1 MIKIKIDNEE
11 FVIKPFTIEMW
22 QNCMKWD
29 IEEPLN
35 WPKIISIATGAPL
48 EEMRTISEG
57 EQKIVVMMIAH
68 EYAKR
73 EPVQMPDLNQLN
85 FGQFIDCEVH
95 LHKGLAQSIQSLLYT
110 LKIEADNSAQ
120 ALWAAEK
127 YVELRESYYRSYKG
141 LFGIDGLDPA
151 DVEEAETKDD
161 RAIARSWYKVLLELS
176 EWDLLKLD
184 QITQEPIKKVLNFM
198 AAKKERA
205 MKEYQEQIKKKR
217 EYELRNNRR

>member
-11 FVIKPFTIEMW
+11 FTVPKFSIDMW
-22 QNCMKWD
+22 QDCMKWD

-35 WPKIISIATGAPL
+35 WPKIISVATGAPL
-48 EEMRTISEG
+48 EDMRTISKD
-57 EQKIVVMMIAH
+57 EQQIVVMMIAH
-68 EYAKR
+68 EYSKR
-73 EPVQMPDLNQLN
+73 EPIKIPDFNQLT

-95 LHKGLAQSIQSLLYT
+95 LHKGLAQSIKQLLYT
-110 LKIEADNSAQ
+110 LKIEAGNAAE

-141 LFGIDGLDPA
+141 LFGLDHT
-151 DVEEAETKDD
+151 VEEEEERVPDAN
-161 RAIARSWYKVLLELS
+161 AIARSWYSVLLELS

-184 QITQEPIKKVLNFM
+184 QITDEPIKKVLNFM
-198 AAKKERA
+198 AAKKQRA
-205 MKEYQEQIKKKR
+205 QKEYQDQIKKKR

>member
-48 EEMRTISEG
+48 EDMRTISEG

-95 LHKGLAQSIQSLLYT
+95 LHKGLAQSIKSLLYT

-151 DVEEAETKDD
+151 DVEEAETKDAN
-161 RAIARSWYKVLLELS
+161 AIARSWYAVLLELS